1 MHRSQAL
8 FRTSYQSTSALLQL
22 AMASALCAVSIP
34 AQDWADTNDSC
45 TASWPREDPGNFC
58 YQEMCRTGEHMIN
71 LRGLDI
77 TDLACSEIISDQLL
91 TVEDAGCPAG
101 HTPGPP
107 RMDFYDTGVFV
118 EYGVL
123 TPHFSIAVRWRD
135 PDDDT
140 NLIGYRL
147 ELKSFAGNILESFYF
162 SKETTASP
170 AYPRLNT
177 MEIVPHTGLCAN
189 NDLWPCIVTK
199 LLASGQLIGQS
210 TEAEYKI
217 VVTSL
222 PLKDATDSRGHSVE
236 STLNIPSC
244 EDMGCLRDVRV
255 SEPSCQNP
263 SHPVVQMSDH
273 LCKCSFKEPISFA
286 NISVT
291 IMNATTGSAYVSVFL
306 QWVAPIQ
313 CTLRVVVYRHGQRLR
328 CRSTQRN
335 CRDQLILNSTNVTSF
350 PQAVYHIL
358 RIGHTLH
365 DGDHLKL
372 MVETVDTSRI
382 HTIASHVYSSPT
394 ALAQSPSAQSK
405 AAFDQAASTSNA
417 TRPYIDVTSTG
428 DRDTSSSVEPE
439 TYSDQTIIVYA
450 GNVLVI
456 NPARKWPWH
465 NYTERC

>member
-1 MHRSQAL
+1 MVPLREARVRL
-8 FRTSYQSTSALLQL
+8 FRRSRCIALCFQYRYSALLQL

-236 STLNIPSC
+236 STLNIP
-244 EDMGCLRDVRV
+244 
-255 SEPSCQNP
+255 
-263 SHPVVQMSDH
+263 
-273 LCKCSFKEPISFA
+273 CK
-286 NISVT
+286 
-291 IMNATTGSAYVSVFL
+291 
-306 QWVAPIQ
+306 
-313 CTLRVVVYRHGQRLR
+313 
-328 CRSTQRN
+328 
-335 CRDQLILNSTNVTSF
+335 
-350 PQAVYHIL
+350 
-358 RIGHTLH
+358 
-365 DGDHLKL
+365 
-372 MVETVDTSRI
+372 
-382 HTIASHVYSSPT
+382 
-394 ALAQSPSAQSK
+394 
-405 AAFDQAASTSNA
+405 
-417 TRPYIDVTSTG
+417 TRF
-428 DRDTSSSVEPE
+428 EF
-439 TYSDQTIIVYA
+439 
-450 GNVLVI
+450 
-456 NPARKWPWH
+456 
-465 NYTERC
+465 